1 VVHAR
6 ATVIALRPLP
16 AYAPANK
23 KAGTRDL
30 MYFLTSLPLWGLFLL
45 LILFTGLA
53 MLGPVLIRRRIT
65 FDRLRV
71 NNEVAGFKFAT
82 IGVLY
87 AVLLGFVVIIAWERF
102 HEAERSLAA
111 EAGAAATVYRLAGGL
126 NEPLVS
132 AIRSGL
138 TAYLESVDKDD
149 WPAMAAGR
157 WSTATTDRLNA
168 LYDIVV
174 HIHPTELHDFGLQQD
189 LMRELDKVGE
199 ARRERLISA
208 GGTVPTAIWFV
219 LFLGAFLTIGF
230 TFFFATQNE
239 VTQAMMTG
247 VLAALIFS
255 AVLVVISVDRP
266 FTGAVAVHSEPIR
279 WVLEDMQRT
288 P

>member
-1 VVHAR
+1 MVHAR

-16 AYAPANK
+16 AYARANK
-23 KAGTRDL
+23 KAGARAL
-30 MYFLTSLPLWGLFLL
+30 MNFITSLPLWALFLL
-45 LILFTGLA
+45 LLLFTGVA

-102 HEAERSLAA
+102 HEAERALAA
-111 EAGAAATVYRLAGGL
+111 EGGAAVTVYRLAGGL
-126 NEPLVS
+126 NEPLTT
-132 AIRSGL
+132 AIRNHIKD
-138 TAYLESVDKDD
+138 YLKSVNEDE

-157 WSTATTDRLNA
+157 WSTVTTDKLNA
-168 LYDIVV
+168 LYEEVV
-174 HIHPTELHDFGLQQD
+174 HFRPADLHEFGLQQD

-199 ARRERLISA
+199 ARRERLIA
-208 GGTVPTAIWFV
+208 AEGTVPTAIWFV
-219 LFLGAFLTIGF
+219 LFFGAFLTIGF

-239 VTQAMMTG
+239 ITQAMMTG
-247 VLAALIFS
+247 VLSALILS
-255 AVLVVISVDRP
+255 AILVVIAVDRP

>member
-1 VVHAR
+1 MHF
-6 ATVIALRPLP
+6 I
-16 AYAPANK
+16 
-23 KAGTRDL
+23 
-30 MYFLTSLPLWGLFLL
+30 TSLPLWALVLL
-45 LILFTGLA
+45 LLLFTGLA
-53 MLGPVLIRRRIT
+53 MAGPVLIRRRIT

-102 HEAERSLAA
+102 HEAERALAA
-111 EAGAAATVYRLAGGL
+111 EAGAAVTVWRLAGGL
-126 NEPLVS
+126 NEPLAS
-132 AIRSGL
+132 TIRSHIK
-138 TAYLESVDKDD
+138 AYLKSVDEDE
-149 WPAMAAGR
+149 WPQMASGR
-157 WSTATTDRLNA
+157 WSTATTDKINA
-168 LYDIVV
+168 LYEELV
-174 HIHPTELHDFGLQQD
+174 HFRPSELHDFGLQQD

-208 GGTVPTAIWFV
+208 SGTVPTAIWFV

-239 VTQAMMTG
+239 FTQSFMTG

-255 AVLVVISVDRP
+255 AILVVIAVDRP
-266 FTGAVAVHSEPIR
+266 FTGAVAVHSQPIR